1 MSLEWDWNGTGMSLE
16 WDWNEPGMGL
26 EWDWNGT
33 TAKQQCQEVCVL
45 PLNLV
50 TIHQFRVRSSSTV
63 QEVHYPEWDL
73 HDKCM

>member
-1 MSLEWDWNGTGMSLE
+1 MISPTLLFQALSSVYKQSLEWDCI
-16 WDWNEPGMGL
+16 
-26 EWDWNGT
+26 GT
-33 TAKQQCQEVCVL
+33 TAKQQCQEVCVS

-50 TIHQFRVRSSSTV
+50 IIHQFRVRSSSTV